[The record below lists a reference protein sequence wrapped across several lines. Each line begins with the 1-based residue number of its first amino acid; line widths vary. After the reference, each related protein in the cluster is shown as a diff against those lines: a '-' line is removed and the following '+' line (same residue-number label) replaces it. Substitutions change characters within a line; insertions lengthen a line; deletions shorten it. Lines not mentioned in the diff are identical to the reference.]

1 MSRDQADD
9 AGTFTRATRLL
20 RQTTLTADEANQLI
34 EIIEEMSNT
43 SAENTVARLEAKFDA
58 RFDAQ
63 DTKLDAQNT
72 KYNVLIWAIG
82 FAGVVISLA
91 IIFGR

>member
-1 MSRDQADD
+1 MSQDQADQ

-20 RQTTLTADEANQLI
+20 RKNKLSCDEANQLTELI
-34 EIIEEMSNT
+34 GEMASEKII
-43 SAENTVARLEAKFDA
+43 ARLES
-58 RFDAQ
+58 
-63 DTKLDAQNT
+63 KLDVNAKVQNT

-91 IIFGR
+91 IIFGK